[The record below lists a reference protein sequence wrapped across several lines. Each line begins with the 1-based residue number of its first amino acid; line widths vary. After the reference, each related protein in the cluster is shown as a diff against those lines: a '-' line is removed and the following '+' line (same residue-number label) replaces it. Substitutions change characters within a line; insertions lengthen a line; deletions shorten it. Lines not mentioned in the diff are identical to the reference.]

1 LYERSSCLQ
10 VFICLLRIKYT
21 PHPHVGDKWC
31 IYPTYDYTHCIHD
44 SLEHITHSLCTLEF
58 EIRRDSYYWL
68 LDALE
73 IYRPFVWEYS
83 RLNLSRN
90 VLSKRRLQTL
100 VEKKYVSGWD
110 DPRLLTINGLRRRG
124 YTRDAINN
132 FIDSI
137 GVTRRGNENILSIH
151 NFEICLRRD
160 LDKNAQ
166 RTMAIINP
174 IKVVFEN
181 LTSEKQIETFLFPK
195 NPEKGKRI
203 VTLTPV
209 IYIEN
214 SDFREVD
221 NEDFFGLSINK
232 ETGLKYAG
240 TIFCKE
246 MLKDETG
253 NITLKC
259 LYRDEVKKTKGRIHW
274 IGEKDA
280 VKCETRLYDHLFKS
294 ENPAALENYLDDINP
309 DSLVVRRNSLVHRAL
324 IKEMKPYDN
333 FQFERSGYYV
343 VDPDTDFNISRY
355 VFNLSIGLED
365 KKEDDNK
372 AVKSDKNSGKTKKK

>member
-1 LYERSSCLQ
+1 
-10 VFICLLRIKYT
+10 
-21 PHPHVGDKWC
+21 VGDKWC
-31 IYPTYDYTHCIHD
+31 IYPTYDFTHCIHD

-68 LDALE
+68 LEALE

-100 VEKKYVSGWD
+100 VEKKFVNGWD

-124 YTRDAINN
+124 YTRDAINS

-151 NFEICLRRD
+151 NLEVIVRRD

-166 RTMAIINP
+166 RTMSVVHP
-174 IKVVFEN
+174 IKVVLEN
-181 LTSEKQIETFLFPK
+181 LTSEKEIETLLFPK
-195 NPEKGKRI
+195 NPEKGKRM
-203 VTLTPV
+203 VTLSPV
-209 IYIEN
+209 IYIES

-246 MLKDETG
+246 MVRMKMETSPL
-253 NITLKC
+253 NVCITMRSRRRKV
-259 LYRDEVKKTKGRIHW
+259 ESTGSVKRM
-274 IGEKDA
+274 
-280 VKCETRLYDHLFKS
+280 L
-294 ENPAALENYLDDINP
+294 
-309 DSLVVRRNSLVHRAL
+309 
-324 IKEMKPYDN
+324 
-333 FQFERSGYYV
+333 
-343 VDPDTDFNISRY
+343 
-355 VFNLSIGLED
+355 
-365 KKEDDNK
+365 
-372 AVKSDKNSGKTKKK
+372 

>member
-1 LYERSSCLQ
+1 
-10 VFICLLRIKYT
+10 
-21 PHPHVGDKWC
+21 
-31 IYPTYDYTHCIHD
+31 
-44 SLEHITHSLCTLEF
+44 LEF